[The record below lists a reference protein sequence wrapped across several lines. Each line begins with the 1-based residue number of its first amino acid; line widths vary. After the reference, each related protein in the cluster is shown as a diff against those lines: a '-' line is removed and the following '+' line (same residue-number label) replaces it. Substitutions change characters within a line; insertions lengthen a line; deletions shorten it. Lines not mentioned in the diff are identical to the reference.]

1 MLDTWRPS
9 AYLPLTL
16 DTHREHAAVPAPPA
30 LYYHT
35 STYTP
40 TRRGP
45 CATRSCS
52 NCIASAHN
60 PPLLAEIDGAL
71 VHPSYDSHKVCTR
84 CSGQSV
90 LCAHE
95 PSIDNNKTSGRL
107 ARPPRVRAAARV
119 WQRGTGGRFSPRT
132 ASISRSLWRG
142 TDGGSLRRP
151 RPQAPTRPVSEHHGG
166 QAPLLP

>member
-35 STYTP
+35 ITYTP

-60 PPLLAEIDGAL
+60 PPLLAAIDGAL